1 MGCKIVL
8 HVSNAHNVLF
18 YEVYQKNEH
27 VIIHQIFVSDN
38 MEALPRSRII
48 SKKLKETALRQH
60 SAKSD

>member
-1 MGCKIVL
+1 MLATRTI
-8 HVSNAHNVLF
+8 VLF
-18 YEVYQKNEH
+18 YEVYQKKKNEH

-60 SAKSD
+60 SASD